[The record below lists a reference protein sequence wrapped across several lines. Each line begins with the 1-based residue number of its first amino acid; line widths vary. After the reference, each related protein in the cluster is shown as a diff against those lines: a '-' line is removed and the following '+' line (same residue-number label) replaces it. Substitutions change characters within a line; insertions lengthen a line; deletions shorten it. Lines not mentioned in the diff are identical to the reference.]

1 MNYALD
7 EIQVDVVTGASDPS
21 YGRDDNIKVERVVN
35 VRAPPALCAENGAC
49 IFFYSRYSC

>member
-7 EIQVDVVTGASDPS
+7 EIQADVVTGASDPS